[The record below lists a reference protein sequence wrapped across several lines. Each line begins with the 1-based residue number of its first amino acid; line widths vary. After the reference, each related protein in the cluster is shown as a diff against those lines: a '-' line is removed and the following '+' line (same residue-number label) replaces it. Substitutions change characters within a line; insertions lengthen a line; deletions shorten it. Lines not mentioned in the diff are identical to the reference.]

1 MTHKAY
7 KHGFGV
13 CGARP
18 GDGKR
23 TMINAQV
30 GCQACRERSAAR
42 RAIAKATFAAIG
54 S

>member
-23 TMINAQV
+23 SMIGAAV
-30 GCQACRERSAAR
+30 DCQSCRARSTALRAR
-42 RAIAKATFAAIG
+42 AKATFAAI
-54 S
+54 SS